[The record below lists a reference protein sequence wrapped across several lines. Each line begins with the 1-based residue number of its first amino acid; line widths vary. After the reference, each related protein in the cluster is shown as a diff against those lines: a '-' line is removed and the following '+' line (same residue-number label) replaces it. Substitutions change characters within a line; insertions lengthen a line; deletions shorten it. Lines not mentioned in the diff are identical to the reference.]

1 MVDNFSGRWHI
12 FCKISFYKKETF
24 IKENEMTAREAI
36 RILMESPFYFKMEI
50 MNRLVL
56 VKEYCLNYSAAASR

>member
-1 MVDNFSGRWHI
+1 
-12 FCKISFYKKETF
+12 
-24 IKENEMTAREAI
+24 MTAREAI